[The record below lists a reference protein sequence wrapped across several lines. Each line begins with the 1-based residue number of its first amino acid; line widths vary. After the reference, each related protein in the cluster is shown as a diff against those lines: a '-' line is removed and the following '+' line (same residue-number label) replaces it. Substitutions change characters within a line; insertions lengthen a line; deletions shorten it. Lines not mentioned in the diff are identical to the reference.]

1 MNFMNCGHCA
11 QLVKELLTTANHSI
25 FPLVLYVYCSFQAEN
40 VFLWARLMKLRLEH
54 EVDHVRLA

>member
-1 MNFMNCGHCA
+1 MDTA